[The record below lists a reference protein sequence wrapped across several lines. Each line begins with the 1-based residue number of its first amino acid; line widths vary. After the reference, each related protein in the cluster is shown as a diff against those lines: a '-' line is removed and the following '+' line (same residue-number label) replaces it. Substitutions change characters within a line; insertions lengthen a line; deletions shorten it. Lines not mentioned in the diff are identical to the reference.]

1 MSLAHKLYKIGK
13 TITDK
18 KIIKSLIIRKPDS
31 SIDYDTRAINF
42 NIKNNSIEYDDV
54 SNDNCINVFYT
65 EKIGG
70 SGSAIFYLYPNL
82 LVHNSTL
89 VEVDKKKIKGKF
101 SQLIATLEN
110 IITYH
115 YANQKNE
122 QILQFILEK
131 ISDKKII
138 DKLKTYPK
146 GDYLYLITINNKS
159 LFERMPEIWD
169 NWFQNPVIPY
179 KDLEPKIFYDFI
191 SLEEME
197 VGYNPDIG
205 CYTVNNYNDKLKHRI
220 VDNTP
225 LSKESARYIKF
236 GWLYLKKNLLFY
248 FDGMSFAVVPS
259 YIKENEKEFKEI
271 LSKLKIA
278 NEQSHQKR
286 NTLKVLANEE
296 ADIKK
301 VLSKLEK
308 PKQKDEKKIKET
320 KEELEE
326 NRKAKNK
333 LTSKIADGLFTNFRD
348 DIKDLEFIQ
357 GLTVDIIFMELNK
370 NEVKI
375 YGSIEDVLPSK
386 ISKVVAK
393 MQEYNIDDSILIS
406 NKDNMQ
412 TYLHEFFHR
421 DELYFYKMN
430 KRKNDPK
437 DSSYRSKILEERF
450 YLIKLLLTNSQISRA
465 DLYKRFEFN
474 TEYDYEHKKRVDAK
488 GMKSWFYED
497 NGLKIY
503 QDEQNILSFFGD
515 KEINKIKD

>member
-1 MSLAHKLYKIGK
+1 MSLAYKLYNIGK
-13 TITDK
+13 AIADKQTIK
-18 KIIKSLIIRKPDS
+18 ALIAREADS
-31 SIDYDTRAINF
+31 STDYQTVAIDFITKKDKVIFSEIN
-42 NIKNNSIEYDDV
+42 NNY
-54 SNDNCINVFYT
+54 CKNVFYT
-65 EKIGG
+65 EKLTN
-70 SGSAIFYLYPNL
+70 SSNPPVYLYPSL
-82 LVHNSTL
+82 LIHN
-89 VEVDKKKIKGKF
+89 VDKKSTPYNKIV
-101 SQLIATLEN
+101 QLKASLEN
-110 IITYH
+110 IINYH
-115 YANQKNE
+115 YANKKNE
-122 QILQFILEK
+122 QILQSILDE

-138 DKLKTYPK
+138 DKLKAYSK

-159 LFERMPEIWD
+159 LFEVMPEIWD
-169 NWFQNPVIPY
+169 NWFKSPAIPY
-179 KDLEPKIFYDFI
+179 KDSEPKIFYDFI
-191 SLEEME
+191 SSEEME

-220 VDNTP
+220 IDNMP

-248 FDGMSFAVVPS
+248 FDGMSFAVIPS
-259 YIKENEKEFKEI
+259 YVKENEKEFKEI
-271 LSKLKIA
+271 LSKLKMA

-296 ADIKK
+296 EDIKK
-301 VLSKLEK
+301 ALTKFEKSKK
-308 PKQKDEKKIKET
+308 KDEEKIKET

-326 NRKAKNK
+326 KRKVKSK

-375 YGSIEDVLPSK
+375 YGSIEDVLPSR
-386 ISKVVAK
+386 ISKVVEK
-393 MQEYNIDDSILIS
+393 MREYNIDDSILIG
-406 NKDNMQ
+406 NKDNRQ

-437 DSSYRSKILEERF
+437 DPSYRSKILEERF

-474 TEYDYEHKKRVDAK
+474 TEYDYEHKKRVDSK
-488 GMKSWFYED
+488 GMKSWFYKD

-503 QDEQNILSFFGD
+503 QDEQNILSFFED